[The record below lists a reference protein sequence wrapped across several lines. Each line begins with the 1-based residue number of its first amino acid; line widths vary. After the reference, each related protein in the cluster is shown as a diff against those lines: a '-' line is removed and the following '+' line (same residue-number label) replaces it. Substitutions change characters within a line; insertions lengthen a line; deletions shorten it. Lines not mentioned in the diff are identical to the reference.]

1 MLGTKRTLVL
11 TLALGAVCFSGC
23 NPFNLVNKD
32 NNTGGPAD
40 ASVKPYS
47 ISLGVETQV
56 PDTTTGGWKDPPSIT
71 SYGFWSNENDEVAID
86 YPATVTV
93 VSKDGVNFNV
103 TFNELGDKCG
113 IHGLV
118 AYAAIDESINTS
130 YVINNCGRTRLV
142 VGVMPR

>member
-1 MLGTKRTLVL
+1 MLGTKRTFILA
-11 TLALGAVCFSGC
+11 LALGAIGSSAC
-23 NPFNLVNKD
+23 NPFELNKKD
-32 NNTGGPAD
+32 NNAGDTVDAGG
-40 ASVKPYS
+40 KPFS

-56 PDTTTGGWKDPPSIT
+56 QDANGGWSDPTVT
-71 SYGFWSNENDEVAID
+71 SYGFWSYENDEVAID

-93 VSKDGVNFNV
+93 ASKDGVNFNV
-103 TFNELGDKCG
+103 TFNEQGDRCG

-130 YVINNCGRTRLV
+130 YVVNNCGRTRLV